1 MPKLAIETKKVTSM
15 VLPLPKD
22 VKIVD
27 ASPAAEHLSSTSIY
41 PACMAPYL
49 LSTACSD
56 DKVRFWT
63 CQASPDHS
71 TFEWKEW
78 DMIVGDKESCLEL
91 DGENYAKFLI

>member
-1 MPKLAIETKKVTSM
+1 MVPKLAIETSKVVTM

-27 ASPAAEHLSSTSIY
+27 ASPAAEHLPSTSIY

-56 DKVRFWT
+56 DKVRFWY
-63 CQASPDHS
+63 CQVSADQSS
-71 TFEWKEW
+71 FQWKQW
-78 DMIVGDKESCLEL
+78 DMIVGENESCLEL
-91 DGENYAKFLI
+91 DGDD